1 MKRRLGF
8 AFALVALLACGAADA
23 SAQARRVRLKID
35 GYLCGN

>member
-1 MKRRLGF
+1 MWRRFGPAL
-8 AFALVALLACGAADA
+8 ALVALLACGAGEA